1 MTNNQRITIPC
12 ENSYMQFGRFQECGN
27 GRVKI
32 PQPDINQQFKLYDK
46 IDVGKNVSFRD
57 SLVGNWSKTELSCQF
72 FGSENIQ
79 KINNLIIQ
87 GIKEKT
93 KGQYNLGIQ
102 DQDELQ
108 IIMRAIYLENS
119 KNLPNSINEQINALN
134 NLVLKYAIPQIYSS
148 LTSYAKYMYDIN
160 NTYTIM
166 DRPIFG
172 NYNDKTLEFKG
183 YFVNN

>member
-1 MTNNQRITIPC
+1 MTNNERINIPC
-12 ENSYMQFGRFQECGN
+12 ENYKMQFGRFEQYGN
-27 GRVKI
+27 GRVNI

-57 SLVGNWSKTELSCQF
+57 SLVGNWSETKLSSIF
-72 FGSENIQ
+72 FGSENIR
-79 KINNLIIQ
+79 KINNLIMQ

-93 KGQYNLGIQ
+93 NGQYNIGIQ

-119 KNLPNSINEQINALN
+119 KNLLNSINEQINALN
-134 NLVLKYAIPQIYSS
+134 NLVLQYAIPQIYSS